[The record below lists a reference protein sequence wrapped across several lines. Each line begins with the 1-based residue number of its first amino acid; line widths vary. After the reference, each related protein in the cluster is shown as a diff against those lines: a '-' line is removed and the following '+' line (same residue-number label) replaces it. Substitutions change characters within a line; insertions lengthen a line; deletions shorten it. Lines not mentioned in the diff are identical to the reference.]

1 MKMVLLGM
9 AKSTNEE
16 GNTQHIGQAIQQLL
30 NRYHIKGKFDEAN
43 LLNSWERLAG
53 KPVAKRT
60 KKLYIRGKVL
70 FVELDSPAMKND
82 LNLHKGQIVEIL
94 QKEFG
99 KDVVKEMVVM

>member
-1 MKMVLLGM
+1 M
-9 AKSTNEE
+9 AKSPNEE

-30 NRYHIKGKFDEAN
+30 NRYHLKAKFDEAN
-43 LLNSWERLAG
+43 LLSSWERLAG

-70 FVELDSPAMKND
+70 FVELESPSMKND
-82 LNLHKGQIVEIL
+82 LNLHKGQIIEIL

-99 KDVVKEMVVM
+99 KDVVKEIVIM